1 MNIRFYRGGLA
12 SLYALICGII
22 PTIAATPEPALP
34 SQNYKIAMPAL
45 FQIVGLE
52 SRAPQTV
59 YAEGDAALGP
69 AQIVIDLG
77 EANDRELPAYEE
89 LQTWTIIGEKGWS
102 RAAKI
107 EFQKRCD
114 YLCGDEDESCYYVV
128 IVSLTDEHADIGAPL
143 GAIEGDYALTEF
155 SPLIG
160 AELAAL
166 PFNASDQF
174 SGLFEKEDYR
184 IVSASADN
192 VKLAFRRRNETSDHI
207 YEVED
212 AACTALAYESLGLEN
227 TTCKAISILSGSGVP
242 LIASYADYNGSK
254 TTPLVAFSYNGARYY
269 AIRYGAKAEDI
280 IGLVKAE
287 SQGWRSRFKGRG
299 RALMC

>member
-1 MNIRFYRGGLA
+1 MSIQFYRGGFA
-12 SLYALICGII
+12 GLYGLVCSIT
-22 PTIAATPEPALP
+22 PTIAAAPEPPLQRQIDKIALP
-34 SQNYKIAMPAL
+34 APY
-45 FQIVGLE
+45 QIVSVE
-52 SRAPQTV
+52 SRAPQAV
-59 YAEGDAALGP
+59 YAEGDTPLGP

-77 EANDRELPAYEE
+77 EVKGRELPAYEE

-114 YLCGDEDESCYYVV
+114 YLCGGEDESCYYVA
-128 IVSLTDEHADIGAPL
+128 IASLADEHADIGAPL
-143 GAIEGDYALTEF
+143 GAIKGDYALTEF

-160 AELAAL
+160 TPLAAL
-166 PFNASDQF
+166 PFTASDQF

-192 VKLAFRRRNETSDHI
+192 VKLAFRQRNETNDHI

-227 TTCKAISILSGSGVP
+227 ATCKAISILSGSGVP
-242 LIASYADYNGSK
+242 LIASDADYNSSK
-254 TTPLVAFSYNGARYY
+254 TTPLVAFSYSGARYY

-287 SQGWRSRFKGRG
+287 PQGWRSRFKGRG